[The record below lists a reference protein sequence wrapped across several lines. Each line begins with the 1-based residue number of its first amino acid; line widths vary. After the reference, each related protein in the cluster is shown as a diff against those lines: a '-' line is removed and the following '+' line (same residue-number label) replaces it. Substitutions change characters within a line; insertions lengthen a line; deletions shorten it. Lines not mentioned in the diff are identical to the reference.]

1 MNVNFLQIKL
11 QNQLLNTTFNM
22 KLFFGTIEGDNAFL
36 NEEESHHFSKVLRG
50 NEGDIIHITDGNGNL
65 AKCEITLV
73 SKKMVEANVLEL
85 QKNFEQK
92 NYYLHVAIA
101 PTKAMERIEFFL
113 EKATEI
119 GIDEITFLQA
129 FHSERK
135 NIKIER
141 IEKII
146 QAATKQSL
154 KAYLPKVNDLT
165 KFNDFI
171 KMNFEGYEKCIAHCE
186 SDIERTPFKNVLA
199 NQPEKILVMI
209 GPEGDFSRDEI
220 KNAYENNFTGIS
232 LGQQR
237 FRTETAALQAV
248 FATDW
253 AFNHK

>member
-1 MNVNFLQIKL
+1 
-11 QNQLLNTTFNM
+11 M
-22 KLFFGTIEGDNAFL
+22 KLFFGEIHDNTAIL
-36 NEEESHHFSKVLRG
+36 SEEESHHFSKVLRG
-50 NEGDIIHITDGNGNL
+50 NEGDKIHVTDGKGNL
-65 AKCEITLV
+65 AEIEITSI
-73 SKKMVEANVLEL
+73 SKKAVEGNILNL
-85 QKNFEQK
+85 KTDFEKK

-101 PTKAMERIEFFL
+101 PTKTMERLEFFL

-119 GIDEITFLQA
+119 GIDEITFLQT

-135 NIKIER
+135 NIKLER
-141 IEKII
+141 IEKIV

-171 KMNFEGYEKCIAHCE
+171 KTNFNDFTKCIAHCE
-186 SDIERTPFKNVLA
+186 DDIEKTPLRIVLSE
-199 NQPEKILVMI
+199 NPQKILILI

-220 KNAYENNFTGIS
+220 LTAEENNFTGIS

-253 AFNHK
+253 ELK